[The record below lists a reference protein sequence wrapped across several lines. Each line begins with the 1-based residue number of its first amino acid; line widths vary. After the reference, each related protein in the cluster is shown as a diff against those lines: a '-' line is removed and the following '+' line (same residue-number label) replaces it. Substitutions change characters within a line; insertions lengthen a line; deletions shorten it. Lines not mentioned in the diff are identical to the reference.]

1 MEHWHY
7 KHIEYRECEPCDSNR
22 LVSALQHEES
32 FEVTREKEHDGKVNE
47 DAERKLHPGVG
58 TFFGLVLGHG
68 GHCDK
73 EYALWVGAP
82 PWAAPTKDLQLS
94 EAVLSPSARAPSPS
108 HLLNWGL

>member
-58 TFFGLVLGHG
+58 TFFGLVLGQG
-68 GHCDK
+68 EK
-73 EYALWVGAP
+73 RAKRPYFMRF
-82 PWAAPTKDLQLS
+82 TFSSS
-94 EAVLSPSARAPSPS
+94 EPRPRARSAIGRGRVEKPQV
-108 HLLNWGL
+108 